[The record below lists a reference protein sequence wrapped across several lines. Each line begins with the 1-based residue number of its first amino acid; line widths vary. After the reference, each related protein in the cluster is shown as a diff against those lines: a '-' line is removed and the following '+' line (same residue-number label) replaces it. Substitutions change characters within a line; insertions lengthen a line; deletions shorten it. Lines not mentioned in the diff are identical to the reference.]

1 MSFPVSPS
9 NNQVTTVNGIVYQYR
24 SDKTAWIIV
33 PSTAIGS
40 ASDTANAA
48 FDKANSANVLAQAA
62 FNTANTALFKSGFD
76 NGLTANVVTIS
87 NTTASISN
95 TTGALI
101 VVGGVG
107 ISGNLYVS
115 GNIVDTTGNTYL
127 KQDAAGNVIV
137 SGTLTVQNTNI
148 LLQLQ
153 NAFNKANAAN
163 VLAQAAYNQANSA
176 SSNTIVLAAIDVSQN
191 SNISFL
197 TGFSQGAYDKAN
209 TNSSVAN
216 STAAVANI
224 VAAGLVATNTNVAI
238 ALAGVAAANSNIS
251 FLTGFSQG
259 AYDKANAA
267 NVLAQAAYDN
277 SNTKFSSS
285 GGNITGDVTI
295 INGKNLL
302 VTGNLTVQGNLVST
316 NTQQFSVA
324 DPLILLGLGNY
335 YSDVKDIG
343 FASHYND
350 GVNAHAG
357 FIRDYSTK
365 EWYLFKGYIP
375 ELDAN
380 NELNIAD
387 ASFKTANLN
396 ADIVRSNLIGTTAT
410 VNNIEL
416 GGFTTAAY
424 RAANVIAAGLVA
436 TNTNTAIAL
445 AGVQAANSNISFLT
459 GFSQGAYDKANTALQ
474 NTANI
479 ITAGNLTVSS
489 NLTIGG
495 GVGGSITGV
504 NTVSSNT
511 INAIDVNI
519 TGNLII
525 AGANIVNSLALANS
539 NISFL
544 TGFSQ
549 GAYDKAN
556 TTATVANSTALV
568 ANIVAA
574 GLVATN
580 TNTAIALAGVAAANS
595 NISFLTGFSQNAF
608 NKANAAY
615 DYANTISGGITTFT
629 QGAYDKANS
638 ASSNTVVIQ
647 AVDVSQNA
655 NIAIALAG
663 VAAAN
668 SNINFLTG
676 YSQGAYAL
684 ANVVQA
690 GLNAT
695 NTNTAIALAGVAAA
709 NSNINFLTGY
719 SQGAYALANVVQA
732 GLNATNT
739 NVAIALAGVDA
750 ANANIA
756 ILFNSVNSGNV
767 NSAGLNA
774 ANANI
779 SFLLAFSQGAY
790 DKANAANVLAQAA
803 FDVANTAAGGTSDIY
818 ARGLAQGAYNKAN
831 AAYDFANTISG
842 SSSFGGGTVANATY
856 FANNTISTS
865 PITGA
870 LRVAGGFGVGGDVFI
885 AGNLTIGEAN
895 VINSLNL
902 ANSNISF
909 LTSFSQGAYDKA
921 NAANV
926 LAQAS
931 YNSANIIQAG
941 LVAANSNISFLTSFS
956 QGAYTLANITQAG
969 LVATNT
975 NTAIAL
981 AGVAA
986 ANSNIEFLI
995 GYSQGAYALANV
1007 AKAGLDATNTNTAIA
1022 LAGVAAANSNISFL
1036 TGFSQG
1042 AYNKANAAYDF
1053 AQSAY
1058 DSSNTKFSSS
1068 GGNISGDVTIIN
1080 GKNLLV
1086 TGNLTVQGNL
1096 ISTNTQSF
1104 TVADPLILLGLG
1116 NYYSDVLDIGFA
1128 SHYNDGV
1135 NAHAGFV
1142 RDSSTKEWYLFKGYT
1157 PELDANNNLNIADAS
1172 FRTANLNAD
1181 IVRGNLIG
1189 TTATVNN
1196 IELGG
1201 FTAAAYD
1208 KANTTATVANSTAVV
1223 ANIISAGLVSTN
1235 TNTAIAL
1242 AGVAAANSNISF
1254 LTGFSQGAY
1263 DKANTTAT
1271 VANSTAVVA
1280 NIVAAGLVATNTN
1293 TAIALAGVAAANSNI
1308 SFLTGFSQNAFN
1320 KANAAYDYANTIS
1333 GGITTFTQGAYDK
1346 ANSANVLAQSAF
1358 DKANIGGGITVTTAP
1373 TPPASGNTAG
1383 SQWYNTTNDTLYE
1396 YTTTDGVYYYW
1407 IDMASPA
1414 FSSNAITFTGVSS
1427 GKAIA
1432 FSLIFGG

>member
-101 VVGGVG
+101 VAGGVG

-251 FLTGFSQG
+251 FLTGFTQG

-416 GGFTTAAY
+416 GGFTAAAY

-695 NTNTAIALAGVAAA
+695 NTN
-709 NSNINFLTGY
+709 
-719 SQGAYALANVVQA
+719 
-732 GLNATNT
+732 
-739 NVAIALAGVDA
+739 VAIALAGVDA

-803 FDVANTAAGGTSDIY
+803 FDVANTAAGGTSDTY

-831 AAYDFANTISG
+831 AAYDFANTIAG

-986 ANSNIEFLI
+986 ANSNISFLT

-1293 TAIALAGVAAANSNI
+1293 TAIALAGVAAANANI
-1308 SFLTGFSQNAFN
+1308 SFLTGFS
-1320 KANAAYDYANTIS
+1320 
-1333 GGITTFTQGAYDK
+1333 QGAYDK

-1358 DKANIGGGITVTTAP
+1358 DKANISGGITITTAT
-1373 TPPASGNTAG
+1373 TPPVSGNTNG

-1396 YTTTDGVYYYW
+1396 YTTSDGVYYYW
-1407 IDMASPA
+1407 IDITSPSVA
-1414 FSSNAITFTGVSS
+1414 SSNATTVTGVSS

-1432 FSLIFGG
+1432 YALIFGG